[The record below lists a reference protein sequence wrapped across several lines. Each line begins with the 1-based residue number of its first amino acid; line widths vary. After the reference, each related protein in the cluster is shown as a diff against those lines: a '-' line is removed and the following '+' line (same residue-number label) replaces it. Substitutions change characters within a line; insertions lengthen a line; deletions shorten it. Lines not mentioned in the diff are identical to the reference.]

1 MRVSDKRKYGG
12 LMRDLSI
19 QYEIKNHL
27 YPKKLQEVVD
37 VMRKVRF
44 KQKNNNDKSNT
55 QKQNKME
62 VLSKI
67 NQMKQ
72 VLHKHIDMKTVILLW
87 FGNVYVKYF

>member
-44 KQKNNNDKSNT
+44 K
-55 QKQNKME
+55 
-62 VLSKI
+62 
-67 NQMKQ
+67 
-72 VLHKHIDMKTVILLW
+72 
-87 FGNVYVKYF
+87 